1 MKTLICMAIYD
12 TEDNN
17 RSQFTEK
24 SLPSIIN
31 TTDPHDDRIVVID
44 NASCKKT
51 KDIIKRYEKHIDII
65 TLEENIGTA
74 EAINRGIEKF
84 WDGLSTIV
92 KIDNDVVIHDTRW
105 TDRMR
110 RCFDRE
116 PKLGILGLK
125 RKDLPNHP
133 EDEQYP
139 TKLLFIEHKKYES
152 WEVIELCEDIIGTCT
167 MYSASLIRKVGY
179 LFQPELYGFDDNL
192 MCIRSLISGFANAFY
207 PFIEIDHIDPGGDWY
222 CEHKKKLAN
231 IGHDEVRKI
240 QEEYKSGER
249 SIYYNPFKK

>member
-1 MKTLICMAIYD
+1 MAIYD

-24 SLPSIIN
+24 SLPSIIE
-31 TTDPHDDRIVVID
+31 TTEKGIDKIVVID
-44 NASCKKT
+44 NASCKRT
-51 KDIIKRYEKHIDII
+51 KDLLENFKEHIDII
-65 TLEENIGTA
+65 TLQENIGTA
-74 EAINRGIEKF
+74 EAINRGIEKH

-92 KIDNDVVIHDTRW
+92 KIDNDVVIHDKRW
-105 TDRMR
+105 TERMR

-116 PKLGILGLK
+116 PKLGVLGLK

-139 TKLLFIEHKKYES
+139 TKLLFTEHQEGES

-167 MYSASLIRKVGY
+167 MYSALLIRKVGY
-179 LFQPELYGFDDNL
+179 LYQPGLYGFDDNL
-192 MCIRSLISGFANAFY
+192 MCLRSMIAGFANAFY
-207 PFIEIDHIDPGGDWY
+207 PFVEIDHIDPGGDWY
-222 CEHKKKLAN
+222 CEHKQKLALE
-231 IGHDEVRKI
+231 GHEEARKI
-240 QEEYKSGER
+240 QEEYKSAER